1 MFFSITQKL
10 MEQMEMTETENN
22 QLGTVYIAEPAC
34 R

>member
-22 QLGTVYIAEPAC
+22 QLATVYTATSC